1 MKDKKEIKCLR
12 QRIERLEVI
21 AARIFILMND
31 RDNWENFKIHQMEW
45 GMYAEEFG
53 IKI

>member
-1 MKDKKEIKCLR
+1 MKDKKQIKCLR
-12 QRIERLEVI
+12 ERIERLEGIVT
-21 AARIFILMND
+21 RIFRLMND

-45 GMYAEEFG
+45 EIWAAEFG

>member
-1 MKDKKEIKCLR
+1 MNEKKQIKCLR
-12 QRIERLEVI
+12 QRTERLEAIVR
-21 AARIFILMND
+21 RIFILMND

-53 IKI
+53 IKM